1 MTEFR
6 LVNPHASMTL
16 DSTDADGN
24 SLTWTVDFDGRV
36 NLIVGGWT
44 EDTIRVG
51 EAVTV
56 TGNPAYTGEP
66 KMFFVKLVRTDGSEL
81 LRPLLERFNLIDQ
94 QRRERN

>member
-56 TGNPAYTGEP
+56 TGNPGAYRGAED
-66 KMFFVKLVRTDGSEL
+66 V
-81 LRPLLERFNLIDQ
+81 LRQACTN
-94 QRRERN
+94 